1 MKVVKV
7 YKIKKIIFHNCFAN
21 TGKVLS
27 DTYYFQGN
35 QHYIQKGF
43 QHDLVLISIFKQAI
57 MQIRRNIII
66 IAHIINKEEN
76 NLKGDIYSSS
86 LLGTIYKIKTDIN
99 MFSITI
105 RYTSKPN

>member
-7 YKIKKIIFHNCFAN
+7 YKIKKLIFSQLFCKHRKSSVRNI
-21 TGKVLS
+21 
-27 DTYYFQGN
+27 FQGN

-66 IAHIINKEEN
+66 IAHVINKVEN

-86 LLGTIYKIKTDIN
+86 LLRTIYKIKMDIN
-99 MFSITI
+99 MFSILI

>member
-1 MKVVKV
+1 M
-7 YKIKKIIFHNCFAN
+7 
-21 TGKVLS
+21 
-27 DTYYFQGN
+27 
-35 QHYIQKGF
+35 
-43 QHDLVLISIFKQAI
+43 LIRIFKQAI

-86 LLGTIYKIKTDIN
+86 LLGTINKIKIDNN

>member
-7 YKIKKIIFHNCFAN
+7 YKIKKLFFSQLFCKHRKSSVRNI
-21 TGKVLS
+21 
-27 DTYYFQGN
+27 FQGH

-43 QHDLVLISIFKQAI
+43 QHDLVLIRIFKQAI
-57 MQIRRNIII
+57 MQIRRNIMI

>member
-1 MKVVKV
+1 M
-7 YKIKKIIFHNCFAN
+7 
-21 TGKVLS
+21 
-27 DTYYFQGN
+27 
-35 QHYIQKGF
+35 
-43 QHDLVLISIFKQAI
+43 LIRIFKQAI
-57 MQIRRNIII
+57 MQIRKNIII

-86 LLGTIYKIKTDIN
+86 LLGTINKIKIDIN

>member
-1 MKVVKV
+1 
-7 YKIKKIIFHNCFAN
+7 
-21 TGKVLS
+21 
-27 DTYYFQGN
+27 
-35 QHYIQKGF
+35 
-43 QHDLVLISIFKQAI
+43 

-86 LLGTIYKIKTDIN
+86 LLRTIYKIKTDIN